1 MEKEFLKEIKAVQS
15 ADTYTAFFDM
25 LYMAMSE
32 INYWQDKNTAS
43 YLGLNTARYQGKD
56 KEHLSNAFAYVMMM
70 MEEHANKRNFYDV
83 LGRLFHVLE
92 LHNQDRGQFF
102 TPQHLADLLASLG
115 ADIETLKER
124 NVLTVCEPAVGAGA
138 NVLGLCNYLM
148 KLGYNPQQVLRV
160 EDCDVDIRC
169 VTMCYLQMTL
179 YGIPAKIIHGDTLRM
194 VENKTFY
201 TPWWM
206 MNRGFH

>member
-1 MEKEFLKEIKAVQS
+1 MEKAFIKEIRSVQCS
-15 ADTYTAFFDM
+15 DPYTAFFDM

-32 INYWQDKNTAS
+32 INYKQDKNTAS
-43 YLGLNTARYQGKD
+43 YLGLNANRYQGKD
-56 KEHLSNAFAYVMMM
+56 KEHLSHAFAYVMMM
-70 MEEHANKRNFYDV
+70 IEKHANQRNFYDV
-83 LGRLFHVLE
+83 LGRLFHILE

-102 TPQHLADLLASLG
+102 TPQHLSDLLAAFG
-115 ADIETLKER
+115 ADMKDLQES

-138 NVLGLCNYLM
+138 NILGLCNYLM
-148 KLGYNPQQVLRV
+148 KQGYNPQQFLRV
-160 EDCDVDIRC
+160 EACDVDIRC

-206 MNRGFH
+206 MNRGFY